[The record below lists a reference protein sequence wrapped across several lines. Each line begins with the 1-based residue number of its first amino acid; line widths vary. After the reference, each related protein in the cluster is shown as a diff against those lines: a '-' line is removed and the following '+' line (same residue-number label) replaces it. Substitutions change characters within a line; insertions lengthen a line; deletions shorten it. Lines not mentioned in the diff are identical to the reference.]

1 MSGLELE
8 HAVDARLGSDGIKAS
23 GRIAGSGSTELD
35 ALFEALDVDVEM
47 VETFIGVTPV
57 NVAEGDDIL
66 AGEIDQ
72 IGAAHAA
79 DADGGDVEHIAGRS
93 ESAAENVSWNDGQ
106 CSATD
111 GGAGQE
117 GAARD
122 FFLFGHVHFT
132 CATLLRGRGIF
143 AKTSF

>member
-79 DADGGDVEHIAGRS
+79 DADGGD
-93 ESAAENVSWNDGQ
+93 
-106 CSATD
+106 
-111 GGAGQE
+111 GQE